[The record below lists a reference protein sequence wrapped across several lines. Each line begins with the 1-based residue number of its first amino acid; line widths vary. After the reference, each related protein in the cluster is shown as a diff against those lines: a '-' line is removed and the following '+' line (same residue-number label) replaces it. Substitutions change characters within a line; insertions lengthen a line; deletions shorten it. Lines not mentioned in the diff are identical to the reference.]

1 MGNTEIYSK
10 LSERKIGRTEIYD
23 GAIAHLVV
31 DKVLLPNGNTA
42 KREVILHNGAVCVV
56 PITDEGEIIMERQFR
71 YPFDSV
77 IWEIPAG
84 KLDKNET
91 SPLEGAMR
99 ELKEE
104 TGYTAANY
112 KFIGLYYPS
121 PAILSEKIYMYVA
134 TGLSA
139 GERDLD
145 EDEFLDVV
153 KLPFDKVVDMIP
165 LYPTTAYP
173 PSTASN
179 SSPSEGTFAAGLQPM
194 KQARQIAVK
203 TINTASIQNLLI
215 VTSDRAN
222 LHRTHYNT
230 FPFALQQ
237 SIGKFG
243 QTP

>member
-10 LSERKIGRTEIYD
+10 LSEKKIGRTEIYD

-84 KLDKNET
+84 KLDKNEN
-91 SPLEGAMR
+91 SPLEGAIR

-139 GERDLD
+139 GERNLD

-153 KLPFDKVVDMIP
+153 KLPFDKVVDMILEGEIP
-165 LYPTTAYP
+165 DGKTQTAVLK
-173 PSTASN
+173 AK
-179 SSPSEGTFAAGLQPM
+179 ALM
-194 KQARQIAVK
+194 
-203 TINTASIQNLLI
+203 
-215 VTSDRAN
+215 DREQ
-222 LHRTHYNT
+222 L
-230 FPFALQQ
+230 
-237 SIGKFG
+237 
-243 QTP
+243 